1 MNDNQDKPRDEV
13 RVQPSDMHTAETSE
27 GAAQPSGFGYTTPYG
42 TNGNFALPVRATIRV
57 H

>member
-1 MNDNQDKPRDEV
+1 MNDHQDKPRDEV

-42 TNGNFALPVRATIRV
+42 ANGNYALPVRANIRV